1 MHVYILTI
9 VNLLLFYTQYPSIKK
24 IKQYAG
30 PMTPSQTWQQLT
42 GQPLPPGMTPV
53 PENPSGNVIG
63 PGGVV
68 VMNCTPEEKLQREL
82 FVGNTTPEMTESMLK
97 DFLGRALEQ
106 VGLTIMPGNPILACR
121 VSGKFAFVELRS
133 KEEAANALNLN
144 NIPYLGAQLRVG
156 RPSKVCTLLLI
167 NIIAVDVAYFFFYL
181 TFSSYQLSYLFTI
194 VQYTGPLT
202 PHGNWEDILAKFMS
216 GELQLGGGGGM
227 QQMQQQQMQQAAP
240 IAAATTAYAPF
251 ATALVPV
258 ALTVKQPT
266 TVVEL
271 KQMLTLKELIDD
283 TEYEEILEDTRDECT
298 PFGTLKNV
306 IIPRTGPGA
315 TKIFLEY
322 MTVEDAGRAI
332 AGLAG
337 RTFDGRKVEA
347 VYFDPVKFANQDYS
361 D

>member
-1 MHVYILTI
+1 MSVDQVRCVLYKSHILLSTFLI
-9 VNLLLFYTQYPSIKK
+9 LQTFCHLFK
-24 IKQYAG
+24 I
-30 PMTPSQTWQQLT
+30 
-42 GQPLPPGMTPV
+42 
-53 PENPSGNVIG
+53 
-63 PGGVV
+63 
-68 VMNCTPEEKLQREL
+68 
-82 FVGNTTPEMTESMLK
+82 F
-97 DFLGRALEQ
+97 
-106 VGLTIMPGNPILACR
+106 
-121 VSGKFAFVELRS
+121 
-133 KEEAANALNLN
+133 
-144 NIPYLGAQLRVG
+144 
-156 RPSKVCTLLLI
+156 
-167 NIIAVDVAYFFFYL
+167 
-181 TFSSYQLSYLFTI
+181 
-194 VQYTGPLT
+194 QYTGPLT

-216 GELQLGGGGGM
+216 GELQLGGGGM
-227 QQMQQQQMQQAAP
+227 QQQMQQQPQQVAP
-240 IAAATTAYAPF
+240 IAAVATAYAPF
-251 ATALVPV
+251 ATTNTSAAVTTLVP
-258 ALTVKQPT
+258 AVKQPT